1 VEGCYGSGDTPQ
13 DVARTAKNKRF
24 STNEIF
30 WRVFVSMYI
39 WPVAGAGGHQCFI
52 TLNVSI
58 LKANSRVWTGK
69 TVMWM
74 ARHGVHGLVES

>member
-24 STNEIF
+24 SANEVF

-39 WPVAGAGGHQCFI
+39 WPVAGASGHQCFI
-52 TLNVSI
+52 TLNVPI
-58 LKANSRVWTGK
+58 LKAKLTRVDGQDRDVDGTSRSSWT
-69 TVMWM
+69 
-74 ARHGVHGLVES
+74 R